1 MKNIEE
7 LKFVKTRDFNLI
19 PVYLFN
25 QFKDL
30 KCDPKDLYFW
40 GAAAADNPLTLL
52 YVAVNETHKIKGFMW
67 AHLDVLERA
76 VHIRALT
83 VDKDYQGG
91 SILEKAKDIIAQEIK
106 MYNSK
111 ADEDKQIN
119 NKVKFYTTRPKA
131 FMAEADN
138 KGWKISKQ
146 AIMEID
152 LE

>member
-1 MKNIEE
+1 MKNVEE
-7 LKFVKTRDFNLI
+7 LKFVRTKDFNLI

-30 KCDPKDLYFW
+30 KCDPKDLYLW
-40 GAAAADNPLTLL
+40 GAQAAGNPLTLL
-52 YVAVNETHKIKGFMW
+52 YVAVNDKHKIKGFMW
-67 AHLDVLERA
+67 AHLDLLERI

-91 SILEKAKDIIAQEIK
+91 SILDKAKLVLEEEIK
-106 MYNSK
+106 QYNLK
-111 ADEDKQIN
+111 ADDDNQIK
-119 NKVKFYTTRPKA
+119 NKIKFYTTRPKS
-131 FMAEADN
+131 FEKEAD
-138 KGWKISKQ
+138 KRGWKISKQ